1 VELLLALGI
10 VAIITVLAY
19 VAVHAVMA

>member
-19 VAVHAVMA
+19 VAFHAVMA